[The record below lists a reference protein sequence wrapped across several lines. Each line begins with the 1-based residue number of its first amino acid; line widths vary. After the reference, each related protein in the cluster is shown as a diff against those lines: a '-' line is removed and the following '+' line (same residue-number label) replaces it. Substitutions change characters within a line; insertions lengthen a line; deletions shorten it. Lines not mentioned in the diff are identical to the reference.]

1 MQVWLCSISLEN
13 YEICKYGFVQFC
25 WLICTN
31 NDSFSRYH
39 ASNIVRNVKWNID
52 LQFLSISTSIKNSRV
67 LQCNQIGFRSYLTTL
82 ICILEIGLLKCHS
95 LIIRERVDCST
106 RMTLDWFIH
115 GPICYFQEFNL
126 SCKSGRLGSLIDWL
140 HFHKLTFRRQNFR
153 ANVLLSQFFLVQ
165 ICDNWCLATTASH

>member
-1 MQVWLCSISLEN
+1 MATSTGRYLQHKRQNLRSLNTRSLFMYWRRSVKGIEVA
-13 YEICKYGFVQFC
+13 KAG
-25 WLICTN
+25 L
-31 NDSFSRYH
+31 
-39 ASNIVRNVKWNID
+39 AAKPIVAKPNVD
-52 LQFLSISTSIKNSRV
+52 CISTSIKNSRV

-126 SCKSGRLGSLIDWL
+126 SCKSGRLGWLIDWL

-165 ICDNWCLATTASH
+165 IWDNWCLATTASH